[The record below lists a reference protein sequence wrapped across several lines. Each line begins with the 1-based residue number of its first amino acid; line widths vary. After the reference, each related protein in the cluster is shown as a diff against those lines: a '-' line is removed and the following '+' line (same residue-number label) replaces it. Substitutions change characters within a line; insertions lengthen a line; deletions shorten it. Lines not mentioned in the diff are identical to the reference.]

1 MGVRA
6 PRAASAGAEL
16 PGAGMGC
23 PVGAGG
29 QDGRRWS
36 QGGDLCVGTL
46 VLGGSGRLGGG
57 GEGATLF
64 SAADEA
70 EEGVG
75 EEEDEEGE
83 GGPEPPGEGEEHGGV
98 EVHGGFDVVLEGEV
112 PVEGGA
118 VAADGGGVVGRRFG
132 RKVEGVVEG
141 GIAEHGTVFLDGKG
155 KDGGEVDVAVEL
167 EAEAGEF
174 EIHLAEK

>member
-1 MGVRA
+1 
-6 PRAASAGAEL
+6 
-16 PGAGMGC
+16 
-23 PVGAGG
+23 
-29 QDGRRWS
+29 
-36 QGGDLCVGTL
+36 
-46 VLGGSGRLGGG
+46 
-57 GEGATLF
+57 LF